1 MCNLSYKLV
10 VCVVLSISLVFGF
23 YRKTEVK
30 NRNRSFR
37 FLFSRKPIGF
47 QCLENRSFLK
57 PKNRTEISKKKK
69 PNAQPYLRAYLGEGE

>member
-30 NRNRSFR
+30 NETEV
-37 FLFSRKPIGF
+37 LGF
-47 QCLENRSFLK
+47 HFLENRLVS
-57 PKNRTEISKKKK
+57 
-69 PNAQPYLRAYLGEGE
+69 YV